1 MANETG
7 DFELTLDEL
16 RGVARY
22 AAESAQEVLP
32 LFEDANPED
41 PRPRDAVEA
50 AWTFAN
56 GAARR
61 NLQRLTGLDA
71 HRAAKDATTDA
82 ARFAGRA
89 AADAAE
95 LIAGDAPAAG
105 DAVIERARRRATPLL
120 IDVLGRY
127 PLAPTGACGRGTRR
141 PWLKTER
148 FLNSVPAAASA
159 GEIR

>member
-56 GAARR
+56 GAART
-61 NLQRLTGLDA
+61 NLQRLTALDA

-89 AADAAE
+89 AGDAA
-95 LIAGDAPAAG
+95 AA
-105 DAVIERARRRATPLL
+105 ALL
-120 IDVLGRY
+120 A
-127 PLAPTGACGRGTRR
+127 PLAKAPKSVTYCVLPRTPPTL
-141 PWLKTER
+141 P
-148 FLNSVPAAASA
+148 N
-159 GEIR
+159 